1 MMIFHIVGGG
11 LVWRVLTDYML
22 HTAQCSQHDTACQ
35 HCSVQLVAE
44 NTTTFR
50 NIPNLSFKFRRSEEG
65 KEAVVMVYDIIM
77 CLLSNY
83 EIVEPL

>member
-1 MMIFHIVGGG
+1 MMIFHIVGGRAG
-11 LVWRVLTDYML
+11 VEGPDRQ
-22 HTAQCSQHDTACQ
+22 HTTYCSQHDTPCQ
-35 HCSVQLVAE
+35 HCIVLLVVE

-83 EIVEPL
+83 EIVGVL